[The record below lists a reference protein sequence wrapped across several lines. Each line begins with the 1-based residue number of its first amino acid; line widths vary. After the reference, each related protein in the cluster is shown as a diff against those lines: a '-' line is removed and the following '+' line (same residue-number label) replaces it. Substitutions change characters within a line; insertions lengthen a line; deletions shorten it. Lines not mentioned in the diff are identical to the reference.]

1 MNSDSSILHIGA
13 QCSLPSC
20 NLCDF
25 LPIACSH
32 CHQTF
37 CSDHISLDSHK
48 CPILETR
55 TITTDESTTESD
67 QIRRCDLDGCRK
79 PSLLFSGGKGETCS
93 ACHKAFCALHRHQ
106 DVHKCPSLVVG
117 TKAPTKKASSSIAS
131 RVKLP
136 PLRNKPPTDPVKLA
150 QWQKMEVMKM
160 QHRASPAD
168 PKDKNTSPPPDQR
181 LHVKVAVEETEKVF
195 WFRKTVVTGCAL
207 DLLVSRLG
215 LTFPGNPALILSKI
229 PADDKEDPV
238 VLQNDQLLVNEIE
251 DGSLVIV
258 SPASR

>member
-1 MNSDSSILHIGA
+1 M
-13 QCSLPSC
+13 
-20 NLCDF
+20 
-25 LPIACSH
+25 
-32 CHQTF
+32 
-37 CSDHISLDSHK
+37 
-48 CPILETR
+48 TR
-55 TITTDESTTESD
+55 ATT
-67 QIRRCDLDGCRK
+67 R
-79 PSLLFSGGKGETCS
+79 
-93 ACHKAFCALHRHQ
+93 HRHQ

-195 WFRKTVVTGCAL
+195 WFRKVRTSFRTYAIFYEQLWLAQTVVTGRAL

-215 LTFPGNPALILSKI
+215 LTFPGNPVGLI
-229 PADDKEDPV
+229 
-238 VLQNDQLLVNEIE
+238 
-251 DGSLVIV
+251 
-258 SPASR
+258 